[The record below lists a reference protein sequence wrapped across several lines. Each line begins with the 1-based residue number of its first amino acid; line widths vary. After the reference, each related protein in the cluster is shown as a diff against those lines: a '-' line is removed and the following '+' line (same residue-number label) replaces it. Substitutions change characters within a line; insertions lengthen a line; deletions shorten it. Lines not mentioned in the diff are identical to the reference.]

1 MPSDFLETKTGALVL
16 QRSLDQGVTC
26 DAQKGLFHE
35 TSKRGLVSSFV
46 ETSGFSSFKKGPS
59 NAFQRPFL
67 ELWPSLFYQRCSALE
82 ALKESLLGL
91 CGASRGSLP
100 RVGFRLPARGRS
112 DGSGGSLSL
121 LFWSSRSRSTSLT
134 YLGRSTLRGSV
145 TCARVTGHVVP
156 RLTSSKHVVLECGR
170 VSFVCPALHLRLK
183 IRNPSQLHNSS
194 ARGLPT
200 WMSTGIPTAFHV

>member
-1 MPSDFLETKTGALVL
+1 MAILVL
-16 QRSLDQGVTC
+16 SALLGFGGAER
-26 DAQKGLFHE
+26 
-35 TSKRGLVSSFV
+35 VSPR
-46 ETSGFSSFKKGPS
+46 TLRSFK
-59 NAFQRPFL
+59 
-67 ELWPSLFYQRCSALE
+67 
-82 ALKESLLGL
+82 
-91 CGASRGSLP
+91 GSLP

-121 LFWSSRSRSTSLT
+121 LFWSSRNRSTSLT

-156 RLTSSKHVVLECGR
+156 RLTCSKHVVLECGR